1 MAQFLL
7 VTIGFIIC
15 LGLIGGVFFFALRS
29 GLDRSDSSR
38 IDPFPI
44 TESKEDKEVVEEKAE

>member
-1 MAQFLL
+1 MAHFLIF
-7 VTIGFIIC
+7 TIGFIIC
-15 LGLIGGVFFFALRS
+15 LGLLGSVFFFALRS

-44 TESKEDKEVVEEKAE
+44 IESEEVKEKKEE

>member
-1 MAQFLL
+1 MAHFLL
-7 VTIGFIIC
+7 LTIGFILC
-15 LGLIGGVFFFALRS
+15 LGLLGSVFFFALRS

-44 TESKEDKEVVEEKAE
+44 IESEEVKEKKEE

>member
-15 LGLIGGVFFFALRS
+15 LGLLGSVFFFALRS

-44 TESKEDKEVVEEKAE
+44 IRSEEVKDKKEE

>member
-7 VTIGFIIC
+7 ITIGFIIC
-15 LGLIGGVFFFALRS
+15 LGLIGGGFFFALRS

-44 TESKEDKEVVEEKAE
+44 IKSEEVREDKTE